1 MTILKYIIPLIA
13 FLALL
18 PAAARAQAADERNT
32 LRLAQTYEQAGKFED
47 ALRFYRDLY
56 RMNPS
61 NTSYFDGM
69 RRTLTGLKR
78 YDEVTALI
86 GEQLQRRPGD
96 FQLWI
101 FRGGVYL
108 QRELPDSAEA
118 DWEHA
123 IAMNPKNGQ
132 VYSLIA
138 DQCVNTRQFDTAI
151 DYLRRGREAL
161 KAPQLFAFE
170 IARASAMHMDFETA
184 MNEYLGYLRAVPQ
197 ALYQIQQQISM
208 FSEIPQALDA
218 ALRAAEEQTEE
229 FSDSEPIHYLL
240 AWLHMER
247 KDYASAYS
255 VYRDIDEMK
264 NARGME
270 LLKFASRAFNDR
282 AYREAADAYAETVE
296 RFPDQA
302 YIPQAEFQHAR
313 SLEAL
318 YEKEG
323 VPEELHG
330 GDTRYPSTESVSSYQ
345 GAIRLYEGIAARYPG
360 HPMASESLYR
370 VGYLKYHR
378 FGDHDGALEILRE
391 IADTRRTVFSNTDAD
406 ILIGD
411 VLLAQGD
418 LEASIAQYDA
428 VLGARGIE
436 EQNRRVVLFRIAE
449 AYFFKGEF
457 DTVLV
462 QLKPLTDD
470 VGNDIANDALALA
483 AMIAQ
488 YRMPGER
495 PLQHYARVLF
505 LERQRKLSEAAALAR
520 SMTEEFAAT
529 DLVDL
534 AWLKLAQ
541 LQAESGAAGDAAST
555 YAGFLEQR
563 SESFLRDRALFHFA
577 KLQEEA
583 LQQQSAALE
592 TYQKLLTDYPN
603 SPFAPQARERIVALR
618 KGNS

>member
-1 MTILKYIIPLIA
+1 MIGLRYIILLIPL
-13 FLALL
+13 LWLL
-18 PAAARAQAADERNT
+18 PDRAGAQAADERNT

-61 NTSYFDGM
+61 NTSYFDGV

-78 YDEVTALI
+78 YAEVTALI
-86 GEQLQRRPGD
+86 GEQLKRRPGD

-101 FRGGVYL
+101 FRGGIYL

-123 IAMNPKNGQ
+123 IAMNPGNGQ
-132 VYSLIA
+132 AYSLIA
-138 DQCVNTRQFDTAI
+138 EQCVNARQYDAGI

-161 KAPQLFAFE
+161 RAPQLFAFE
-170 IARASAMHMDFETA
+170 IARASAMQMDFETA
-184 MNEYLGYLRAVPQ
+184 MDEYLGYLRAVPQ
-197 ALYQIQQQISM
+197 SLYQIQQQISM
-208 FSEIPQALDA
+208 FSEIPEALDA
-218 ALRAAEEQTEE
+218 ALRRAKVQTEE
-229 FSDSEPIHYLL
+229 YGDSEPLHYLL
-240 AWLHMER
+240 AWLHMEH
-247 KDYASAYS
+247 KDYAAAHE
-255 VYRDIDEMK
+255 VYRRIDEMK
-264 NARGME
+264 NAQGME
-270 LLKFASRAFNDR
+270 LLKFASRAYNDK
-282 AYREAADAYAETVE
+282 AYRDAADAYAETVE

-318 YEKEG
+318 YEEEG
-323 VPEELHG
+323 VPEQLRG
-330 GDTRYPSTESVSSYQ
+330 GDTAYPSTESVSSYQ
-345 GAIRLYEGIAARYPG
+345 GAIRLYEGVASRYPG

-370 VGYLKYHR
+370 IGFLKFHR

-406 ILIGD
+406 LLIGD

-418 LEASIAQYDA
+418 LDAAIGQYDA

-436 EQNRRVVLFRIAE
+436 EENRRTVLYRIAE
-449 AYFFKGEF
+449 AYFFKGMF

-462 QLKPLTDD
+462 QLAPLSDD
-470 VGNDIANDALALA
+470 VGTDIANDALALA
-483 AMIAQ
+483 ALIAQ

-495 PLQHYARVLF
+495 PLQRYAHVLF
-505 LERQRKLSEAAALAR
+505 LERQRKRSEAAALAR
-520 SMTEEFAAT
+520 NMIEQFGSH

-534 AWLKLAQ
+534 AYLKLAQ
-541 LQAESGAAGDAAST
+541 LQTESGAPAEAAAT
-555 YAGFLEQR
+555 YAEFLKQR
-563 SESFLRDRALFHFA
+563 DESFLRDRGLFHFA
-577 KLQEEA
+577 RLQEEELA
-583 LQQQSAALE
+583 QPDAALE

-603 SPFAPQARERIVALR
+603 SPYAPQARERIVMLR